1 MLNVTLSN
9 GNKVQYDIP
18 TQDLTGAEALNIL
31 RTHYPNDANSIQFS
45 MSKVDKEERDA
56 ESNLNVTL
64 KSNSTTK
71 G

>member
-18 TQDLTGAEALNIL
+18 TQDLTGTEALNIL
-31 RTHYPNDANSIQFS
+31 RTHYPNDVNNIQFS

-56 ESNLNVTL
+56 EGNLNVTL